1 MRLLHA
7 ALDNLKVDHIS
18 KQQYYMCFKFSPLL
32 IQSSSAAPSG
42 LYSARGS
49 FSPLRMP
56 AAYNQ
61 LAASSLLN
69 QQYAAALGLG
79 KSLNS
84 VPQTHT
90 RVLSVH
96 RTLSEDPLVVS
107 TPIKGMPTTM
117 CTTVI
122 ILCKFFNVISYIDN
136 LTAHLKCTYCFKAFE
151 KFGVVKLQN

>member
-1 MRLLHA
+1 MWTSKISPWPTPWSCHSTGIQDVHLLHP

-18 KQQYYMCFKFSPLL
+18 KQQCYVFKFSPLL
-32 IQSSSAAPSG
+32 IQSSSAASSG

-79 KSLNS
+79 KSLNW
-84 VPQTHT
+84 VPQTHI

-96 RTLSEDPLVVS
+96 RSLSEDPLVIS

-122 ILCKFFNVISYIDN
+122 ILYKLVNVIS
-136 LTAHLKCTYCFKAFE
+136 
-151 KFGVVKLQN
+151 